1 MANILRIKRRATGAV
16 GAPAGLKNAELA
28 FNEVDKVL
36 YYGLGSDVNGDATT
50 IIGIGGEGAF
60 LTLTSAQTISG
71 NKTFT
76 GNVGLGSSATA
87 TTQSP
92 GSNTTAVA
100 TTAFVTAAVAA
111 STTGVTS
118 VAGTANQVLVNG
130 GTSAATGAVT
140 LSLPSNVTIN
150 NDLLVSNNVT
160 VTGNLTVNGTTT
172 TINSTVLSVDDKN
185 IIIGN
190 VATPTD
196 TTADGGGI
204 TLQGTTDKTINWSNT
219 TKAWTFS
226 EDIDIATGKVFK
238 INNTSILSNTTLG
251 TSVVNSS
258 LTSVGTIGTGVWQG
272 TAVGVLYGGTGATT
286 ASGARTNL
294 GLGTI
299 STQNSNNVTI
309 TGGSISSITL
319 DLVTID
325 GGSF

>member
-1 MANILRIKRRATGAV
+1 MANTLRIKRRATGAT
-16 GAPAGLKNAELA
+16 GAPSSLKNAELA

-36 YYGLGSDVNGDATT
+36 YYGLGTDGNGDATT
-50 IIGIGGEGAF
+50 IIGIGGEGSF
-60 LTLTSAQTISG
+60 VTLTSAQTLSG

-76 GNVGLGSSATA
+76 GNVALGSLATA
-87 TTQSP
+87 TTQTP

-100 TTAFVTAAVAA
+100 TTAFVTAAVSAA
-111 STTGVTS
+111 TSGVSS
-118 VAGTANQVLVNG
+118 VAGTANEVLVNG
-130 GTSAATGAVT
+130 GTTAATGAVT

-150 NDLLVSNNVT
+150 NDLLLSNNLT
-160 VTGNLTVNGTTT
+160 ITGNLTVNGTTT
-172 TINSTVLSVDDKN
+172 TVNSTTLNVDDKN

-204 TLQGTTDKTINWSNT
+204 TLQGTTDKTISWSNT
-219 TKAWTFS
+219 TKAWTLS
-226 EDIDIATGKVFK
+226 EDLDIVSGKVFK
-238 INNTSILSNTTLG
+238 INNTSVLSNTTLG
-251 TSVVNSS
+251 SGVVNSS

-272 TAVGVLYGGTGATT
+272 TAVAVLYGGTGATT
-286 ASGARTNL
+286 QSGARTNL

-299 STQNSNNVTI
+299 ATQNANSVSI

-319 DLVTID
+319 DLVTVD

>member
-36 YYGLGSDVNGDATT
+36 YYGLGSDGNGDATT

-76 GNVGLGSSATA
+76 GNVALGSLATA